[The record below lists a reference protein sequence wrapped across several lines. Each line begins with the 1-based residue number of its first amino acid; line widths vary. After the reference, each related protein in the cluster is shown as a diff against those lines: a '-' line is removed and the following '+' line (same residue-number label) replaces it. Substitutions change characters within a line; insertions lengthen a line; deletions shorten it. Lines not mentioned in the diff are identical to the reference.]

1 MTLRSRS
8 LPIGRASAG
17 EATERLRIDPEHAL
31 DTNTGLQWC
40 ILLLTV
46 AATVIALASLAV
58 GVGQLYA
65 AVTTRPDVL
74 IVPTH
79 TPPRPI
85 IGTGEP
91 R

>member
-1 MTLRSRS
+1 M
-8 LPIGRASAG
+8 
-17 EATERLRIDPEHAL
+17 DPKDAL
-31 DTNTGLQWC
+31 DKNTGLQWC

-46 AATVIALASLAV
+46 VATVIALASLAV

-79 TPPRPI
+79 TPPGPI
-85 IGTGEP
+85 FGTGEP